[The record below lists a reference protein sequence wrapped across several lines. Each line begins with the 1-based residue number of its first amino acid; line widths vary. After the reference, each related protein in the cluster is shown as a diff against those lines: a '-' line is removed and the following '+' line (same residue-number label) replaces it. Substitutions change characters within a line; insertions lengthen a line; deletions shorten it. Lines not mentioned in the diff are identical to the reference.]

1 MYTNVLSVVLLS
13 TFLLSNA
20 SWLMELFHSSFGALT
35 QQLLYV
41 MFECRLIVTLCL
53 FDALQTSD
61 LSCLT
66 SVVSYQISCK
76 HRLFGN
82 LILFC

>member
-1 MYTNVLSVVLLS
+1 MNVGSDVLLS

-20 SWLMELFHSSFGALT
+20 SWLMELFCSGFGALT
-35 QQLLYV
+35 QQSLYV

-53 FDALQTSD
+53 FDTLQTSD

-66 SVVSYQISCK
+66 SAVSQPSVTKSVVSIGC
-76 HRLFGN
+76 LA
-82 LILFC
+82 I